1 MITVYYDGICGL
13 CSKEINYYRGI
24 APDSV
29 FEWID
34 VASNPNAMN
43 DYKIT
48 QSQALLY
55 LHAIDAKEVIYI
67 GSDAFALI
75 WKNIPRWKILG
86 YLISLPL
93 IKSLCKII
101 YTAFAK
107 YRFKKNIHCQLASTE
122 LS

>member
-86 YLISLPL
+86 
-93 IKSLCKII
+93 LCKII